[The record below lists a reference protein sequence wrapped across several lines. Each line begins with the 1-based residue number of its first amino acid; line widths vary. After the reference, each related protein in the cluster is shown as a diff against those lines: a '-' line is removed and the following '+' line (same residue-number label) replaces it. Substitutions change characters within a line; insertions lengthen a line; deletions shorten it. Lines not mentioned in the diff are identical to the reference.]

1 MALPR
6 SFLTVALGLFFSA
19 TLLPQVTFDF
29 DSGAAGTDLDNSLTG
44 STTSGGITLTATGFP
59 DGVFNVTSSG
69 FGLNAAAGSPEDT
82 DEFDTGEGFT
92 FYFDTSVEL
101 NSLKVSQ
108 FGDSQGLLAF
118 EGGSTITSITGTG
131 ITSLNNTFVSSGTVL
146 RFTST
151 GTTPFS
157 LDNFIV
163 TAVPEPAT
171 YAAILGALTLLGV
184 VIVRRRQ
191 QVA

>member
-6 SFLTVALGLFFSA
+6 SFLTVALGLFFSS
-19 TLLPQVTFDF
+19 TLLPQVTVDF
-29 DSGAAGTDLDNSLTG
+29 ASGAAGTDLDNSLTG